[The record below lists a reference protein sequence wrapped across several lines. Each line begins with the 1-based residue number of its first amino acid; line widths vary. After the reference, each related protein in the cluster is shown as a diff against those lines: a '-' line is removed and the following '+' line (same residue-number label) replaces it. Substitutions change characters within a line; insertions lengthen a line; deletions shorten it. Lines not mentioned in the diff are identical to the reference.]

1 MAVGLRGTVWWKAG
15 RGEGSNLWKAPKGN
29 AVRGN
34 RRDGNRPERSGEAD
48 VKNARVDAGYQGC
61 SRESCWRGE
70 VSTCAVRG
78 NGRDGNR
85 PERSG
90 EADVKNASVDAG
102 YQGCSGESC
111 WRGEVSTCTISGG
124 EDPRDVGNGGMGS
137 GDAAGR
143 GCLMDCR
150 ES

>member
-1 MAVGLRGTVWWKAG
+1 MTVWWKAG
-15 RGEGSNLWKAPKGN
+15 GGDESNLWKAPKGN

-34 RRDGNRPERSGEAD
+34 GRDGNRPERSGEGDVKNARVDAGYQGCSEESCCRGGVSTCAVRGNGRDGNRPERSGEAD

-61 SRESCWRGE
+61 S
-70 VSTCAVRG
+70 
-78 NGRDGNR
+78 
-85 PERSG
+85 
-90 EADVKNASVDAG
+90 
-102 YQGCSGESC
+102 GESC
-111 WRGEVSTCTISGG
+111 WRGEVSTCTIPGG

>member
-1 MAVGLRGTVWWKAG
+1 MAGRLRGTVWWKAG

-29 AVRGN
+29 ALRGN
-34 RRDGNRPERSGEAD
+34 GRDGNRPERSGEAD

-61 SRESCWRGE
+61 SE
-70 VSTCAVRG
+70 
-78 NGRDGNR
+78 
-85 PERSG
+85 
-90 EADVKNASVDAG
+90 
-102 YQGCSGESC
+102 ESC
-111 WRGEVSTCTISGG
+111 WRGEVSTCTIPGG

-143 GCLMDCR
+143 GCLMVCR